1 MPTSLFLHCRG
12 RFLAWL
18 NDTLQTLSVRCWTFK
33 ASWSKVWLQWHIPPG
48 CSQCRSAALWPC
60 SPSSVCVC
68 VCAHH
73 RWLGCLL
80 PSSPV
85 GFHLFCWL
93 QMLCPLLDRRGS
105 TEAAGLPSEV
115 LAGTLLHLLP
125 FVKLGKALVWN
136 VDCPSK
142 KNAGSII

>member
-1 MPTSLFLHCRG
+1 MLDIQGLMEQSVIAVTHPT
-12 RFLAWL
+12 
-18 NDTLQTLSVRCWTFK
+18 
-33 ASWSKVWLQWHIPPG
+33 WLQSVQVCCFVAVLPK
-48 CSQCRSAALWPC
+48 QC
-60 SPSSVCVC
+60 VCVC

-125 FVKLGKALVWN
+125 FVKLGKALV
-136 VDCPSK
+136 
-142 KNAGSII
+142 